1 VAVAG
6 DTEVAEVN
14 EIGFSSVRVEPVGDR
29 FVYRAR
35 VPEVLC
41 AGQDQEVMGSPLVL
55 FTLGRTL
62 LK

>member
-1 VAVAG
+1 MKSALAPF
-6 DTEVAEVN
+6 ALSQSA
-14 EIGFSSVRVEPVGDR
+14 IA